1 MKELLSETTIKRLA
15 YLLAGFFLAAHVMLF
30 FIFRHYGV
38 IPMAGFNL
46 FSVLF
51 YIAILFLIHKN
62 RLAWFVGLS
71 YLEILLHMGLAVY
84 FTGWNSGF
92 QITLIGICTLLYYAE
107 YVGKT
112 IGIKTIP
119 SLYCVPLA
127 MIVYIG
133 SYIITELHGSPYS
146 FPKEVSFRFQIG
158 WAVVVFAILCL
169 ILQIFV
175 TVSTKTQEILTDE
188 VLHDRLTGLPN
199 RYYMVSFFQKL
210 SAADQNKKYWAAI
223 ADIDSFKQV
232 NDVYGHNCG
241 DYVLR
246 TFAEILTKEFS
257 HLELCRWGGEEFLI
271 AGTSDI
277 RDPFSELEKIRIAV
291 QKHPFVYEGK
301 KLSVTITIGA
311 AWYEGTMSIDEWIDA
326 ADKKLYEGKQ
336 AGKNR
341 VVF

>member
-1 MKELLSETTIKRLA
+1 M
-15 YLLAGFFLAAHVMLF
+15 
-30 FIFRHYGV
+30 
-38 IPMAGFNL
+38 
-46 FSVLF
+46 
-51 YIAILFLIHKN
+51 
-62 RLAWFVGLS
+62 
-71 YLEILLHMGLAVY
+71 
-84 FTGWNSGF
+84 
-92 QITLIGICTLLYYAE
+92 
-107 YVGKT
+107 
-112 IGIKTIP
+112 
-119 SLYCVPLA
+119 
-127 MIVYIG
+127 
-133 SYIITELHGSPYS
+133 
-146 FPKEVSFRFQIG
+146 
-158 WAVVVFAILCL
+158 
-169 ILQIFV
+169 

-199 RYYMVSFFQKL
+199 RYYMASFFQKL
-210 SAADQNKKYWAAI
+210 SAADPKKKYWAAI

-271 AGTSDI
+271 AGTGDI

-291 QKHPFVYEGK
+291 QQYPFVYEGK

-336 AGKNR
+336 GGKNH